1 LQSKVADAEI
11 TRLKNDLT
19 LIMDQFASLKESC
32 STNENNHLYE
42 ELLSKLETNEGYYE
56 SRIRSL
62 TMTIASME
70 EDIKS
75 LTDENDRLS
84 HINKDMLEERNQE
97 LNDKQQIL
105 FDSSTIK
112 SSGSNSMADY
122 LSRTAS
128 EVETTIAAIKVH
140 HSNTV
145 KKLQSDLDD
154 ARTRLKKYQR
164 KVKDLTLLVNEGSVV
179 VESLH
184 NRLRLEKSRKDRNS
198 STTVSQDASLVHT
211 RDNAAAAWSA
221 SLAGVS
227 SEEISCPT
235 TSSVESSDGMTTDSL
250 VSTDQNHHLRQLR
263 PLSRS
268 AGGESALPRRQILS
282 RDSEGGES
290 LVSD

>member
-1 LQSKVADAEI
+1 
-11 TRLKNDLT
+11 
-19 LIMDQFASLKESC
+19 
-32 STNENNHLYE
+32 
-42 ELLSKLETNEGYYE
+42 
-56 SRIRSL
+56 
-62 TMTIASME
+62 
-70 EDIKS
+70 
-75 LTDENDRLS
+75 
-84 HINKDMLEERNQE
+84 MLEERNQE

-198 STTVSQDASLVHT
+198 STTASQDASPLVHT